1 MDAVDDAT
9 RGQLTEAGSLRTK
22 YAEAVDRASAHEMI
36 TARLN
41 GAAEVV
47 AGDPSAG
54 APLPPPPPG
63 TPPPPTSEPA
73 PKAQPKPSGRAKAA
87 TTTKP
92 KVDSTSGLGDDVKD
106 IGVGFAKDMLTTA
119 DGRRTLRTVFGALF
133 GKK

>member
-1 MDAVDDAT
+1 
-9 RGQLTEAGSLRTK
+9 
-22 YAEAVDRASAHEMI
+22 MI

-41 GAAEVV
+41 GAADVV
-47 AGDPSAG
+47 AGEPSAGPAG

-63 TPPPPTSEPA
+63 TAATAEPAPEPA
-73 PKAQPKPSGRAKAA
+73 PKPSGTAKVS
-87 TTTKP
+87 TKP
-92 KVDSTSGLGDDVKD
+92 KAGSGSGLGEDVKD